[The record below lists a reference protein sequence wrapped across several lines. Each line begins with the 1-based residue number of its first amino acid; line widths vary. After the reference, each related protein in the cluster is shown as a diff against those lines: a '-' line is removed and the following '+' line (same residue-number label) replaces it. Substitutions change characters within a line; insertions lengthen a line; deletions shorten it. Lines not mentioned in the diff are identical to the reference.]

1 MKAACG
7 LDVHK
12 DSIYLCILH
21 SDGELFEQVFGVLT
35 FQLEEMCKLLQKHY
49 VSEVTMESTSIY
61 WIPIWRVLS
70 PHFTLRLVNPYF
82 IKQLP
87 GHKSDVKDAQWI
99 AECTMKNLA
108 KGSFVPPEIIQ
119 QLRQYDRRIFDLNL
133 EIARKVSKV
142 DGVLQRC
149 NFRLSNYVSN
159 IEGKS
164 YRAVVRRLSEGMTD
178 PNELIK
184 EIHGRIINHHGKET
198 ILASLTGVVSQAE
211 IDVLRQLHEEIDIAE
226 SHRNE
231 CQAKMLEICERH
243 FPDELK
249 RLQTIPGI
257 KERAATSLIAEIG
270 TDISKFETANHLAAW
285 SGLRPRNDESNKKVK
300 SRKITHGNH
309 YLRVNIIQC
318 AWAASRTKDCF
329 FSRFSYHQ
337 TIVRRKNKMKV
348 LVAIARKLLVVVW
361 HVLNDKVNYID
372 FNPDRDKSANNG

>member
-21 SDGELFEQVFGVLT
+21 CDGELFEQVFGVLT

-257 KERAATSLIAEIG
+257 KERACAAAINHVGKPHFS
-270 TDISKFETANHLAAW
+270 DCSKHSFNNL
-285 SGLRPRNDESNKKVK
+285 
-300 SRKITHGNH
+300 
-309 YLRVNIIQC
+309 
-318 AWAASRTKDCF
+318 CF
-329 FSRFSYHQ
+329 FVNNFFSIYLIIY
-337 TIVRRKNKMKV
+337 TYLI
-348 LVAIARKLLVVVW
+348 IYITFSES
-361 HVLNDKVNYID
+361 HV
-372 FNPDRDKSANNG
+372 

>member
-1 MKAACG
+1 
-7 LDVHK
+7 
-12 DSIYLCILH
+12 
-21 SDGELFEQVFGVLT
+21 
-35 FQLEEMCKLLQKHY
+35 
-49 VSEVTMESTSIY
+49 
-61 WIPIWRVLS
+61 
-70 PHFTLRLVNPYF
+70 
-82 IKQLP
+82 
-87 GHKSDVKDAQWI
+87 
-99 AECTMKNLA
+99 
-108 KGSFVPPEIIQ
+108 
-119 QLRQYDRRIFDLNL
+119 
-133 EIARKVSKV
+133 
-142 DGVLQRC
+142 
-149 NFRLSNYVSN
+149 
-159 IEGKS
+159 
-164 YRAVVRRLSEGMTD
+164 
-178 PNELIK
+178 
-184 EIHGRIINHHGKET
+184 
-198 ILASLTGVVSQAE
+198 
-211 IDVLRQLHEEIDIAE
+211 
-226 SHRNE
+226 
-231 CQAKMLEICERH
+231 MLEICEKY

-270 TDISKFETANHLAAW
+270 TDMSKFETANHLAAW

>member
-21 SDGELFEQVFGVLT
+21 CDGELFEQVFGVLT

-270 TDISKFETANHLAAW
+270 TDMSKFETANHLAAW

>member
-35 FQLEEMCKLLQKHY
+35 FQLEEMCKLLQKHH

-108 KGSFVPPEIIQ
+108 KGSFVPLEIIQ
-119 QLRQYDRRIFDLNL
+119 QLRQYDRRIFDLNV

-164 YRAVVRRLSEGMTD
+164 YRAVVRRLSEGVTD

-231 CQAKMLEICERH
+231 CQAKMLEICEKH

-270 TDISKFETANHLAAW
+270 TDMSKFETANHLAAW